1 MNKFIM
7 LCGLPASG
15 KTTFAQ
21 ELKYTNGEDKT
32 VILSSDTI
40 REELFGERRQDKNGE
55 VFDEM
60 NRRTFENLE
69 KGKNVIYDATNTNR
83 KRRVAL
89 LKMLQAKFGYG
100 CLYIVV
106 GIINT
111 PDRCRYTDSL
121 REYKVGFDVIDK
133 FAKTYEI
140 PTYNEGWDQVILRSN
155 IPYATLDEVPKI
167 SSLLDRY
174 NLVDYDTFINT
185 LRSTYRHPSI
195 QHFNYCIDMPQD
207 SKYHTLSV
215 SRHIYEVYKYMYLN
229 YFGEY
234 REEALLASIFHDIGK
249 PDCKRFDKK
258 GENAKYASYI
268 GHDYASAQIAF
279 VEMWRMLPYI
289 NKQTMRIVV
298 DLIQFHMCFRSETLT
313 ERAKLY
319 LGEDMFKVLE
329 MLHEADVQAR

>member
-234 REEALLASIFHDIGK
+234 REEALLA
-249 PDCKRFDKK
+249 
-258 GENAKYASYI
+258 
-268 GHDYASAQIAF
+268 HDYASAQIAF